1 LDEIGEI
8 PATAQLLLLRV
19 LEGKR
24 FERVARSTLYG
35 KLRKYGIM
43 VLPATELVC
52 RKIIHISLKL
62 DYGITY

>member
-35 KLRKYGIM
+35 IM